1 MKRWRIS
8 SNGFSI
14 QKKKE
19 RERDFVGMNAMS
31 EIKNS
36 MYRLNSI
43 QT

>member
-1 MKRWRIS
+1 MVSVYK
-8 SNGFSI
+8 
-14 QKKKE
+14 KKKE